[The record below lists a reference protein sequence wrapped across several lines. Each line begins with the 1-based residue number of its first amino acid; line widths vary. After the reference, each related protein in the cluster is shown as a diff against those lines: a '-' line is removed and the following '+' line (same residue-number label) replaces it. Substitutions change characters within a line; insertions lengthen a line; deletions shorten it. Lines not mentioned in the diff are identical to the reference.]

1 MSIFVQV
8 HYYSLCFFD
17 EPEGLVPMFH
27 ELTSRDIV
35 QTNVEVLEL
44 LRVEVVYLLGDVEYV
59 LHSASV

>member
-1 MSIFVQV
+1 
-8 HYYSLCFFD
+8 
-17 EPEGLVPMFH
+17 MFH

-44 LRVEVVYLLGDVEYV
+44 LRVEVIYLLGDVEYV